1 MEFSNVF
8 FSGTAN
14 DFVSKRVTLN
24 GVEMDAVTVNALA
37 KHGVLA
43 QTGFGAKPARGRT
56 PRVFSAVNREGFQ
69 FGIAIDPVVEQS
81 TREFFAPEIVTQTAE
96 TVAEPV
102 QVSVETQT
110 QVETVEP
117 TVEAE
122 PVDSS
127 HFSSSDED
135 QKQSAILE
143 ALEAA
148 SNAGV
153 RVNYDSEAPF

>member
-37 KHGVLA
+37 KHNVLA

-69 FGIAIDPVVEQS
+69 FGIAVDPVVDAS
-81 TREFFAPEIVTQTAE
+81 VKEFFAPETTAE
-96 TVAEPV
+96 TGTVAEV
-102 QVSVETQT
+102 VESSVLRAVSTNDESQVST
-110 QVETVEP
+110 
-117 TVEAE
+117 E
-122 PVDSS
+122 PVDS
-127 HFSSSDED
+127 D
-135 QKQSAILE
+135 QSAILE

-153 RVNYDSEAPF
+153 QVNYDSEAPF

>member
-24 GVEMDAVTVNALA
+24 GVEMDAVTVNLLA
-37 KHGVLA
+37 KHKILD

-69 FGIAIDPVVEQS
+69 FGIAVDPVVEQS
-81 TREFFAPEIVTQTAE
+81 TREFFAPETVVQAE
-96 TVAEPV
+96 TVAESV
-102 QVSVETQT
+102 QVSTETQT
-110 QVETVEP
+110 QTETVDS

-122 PVDSS
+122 PIDAN
-127 HFSSSDED
+127 
-135 QKQSAILE
+135 QGAILE

-148 SNAGV
+148 SDAGIAI
-153 RVNYDSEAPF
+153 NYDSEAPF

>member
-24 GVEMDAVTVNALA
+24 GVEMDAVTVNLLA
-37 KHGVLA
+37 KHKILD

-56 PRVFSAVNREGFQ
+56 PRVFSAVNREGFE
-69 FGIAIDPVVEQS
+69 FGMVVDPVVDDA
-81 TREFFAPEIVTQTAE
+81 TREFFTPETVVQTAE

-102 QVSVETQT
+102 QVSTEVQT
-110 QVETVEP
+110 TVETVEP
-117 TVEAE
+117 TTEAE
-122 PVDSS
+122 PIDAN
-127 HFSSSDED
+127 
-135 QKQSAILE
+135 QGAILE

-148 SNAGV
+148 SDAGIAI
-153 RVNYDSEAPF
+153 NYDSEAPF

>member
-24 GVEMDAVTVNALA
+24 GVEMDAVTVNLLA
-37 KHGVLA
+37 KHKILD

-69 FGIAIDPVVEQS
+69 FGIAVDPVVEQS
-81 TREFFAPEIVTQTAE
+81 TREFFAPETVVQAE
-96 TVAEPV
+96 TVAESV
-102 QVSVETQT
+102 QVSTETQT
-110 QVETVEP
+110 QTETVDS

-122 PVDSS
+122 PIDAN
-127 HFSSSDED
+127 
-135 QKQSAILE
+135 QCAILE

-148 SNAGV
+148 SDAGIAI
-153 RVNYDSEAPF
+153 NYDSEAPF

>member
-24 GVEMDAVTVNALA
+24 GIEMDAVTVNALA

-69 FGIAIDPVVEQS
+69 FGIAVDPVVEQS
-81 TREFFAPEIVTQTAE
+81 TREFFAPETVVQAE
-96 TVAEPV
+96 TVAESV
-102 QVSVETQT
+102 QVSTETQT
-110 QVETVEP
+110 QTETVDS

-153 RVNYDSEAPF
+153 QVNYDNEAPF

>member
-37 KHGVLA
+37 KHNVLA

-69 FGIAIDPVVEQS
+69 FGIAVDPVVDQS
-81 TREFFAPEIVTQTAE
+81 TKEFFAPETTAE
-96 TVAEPV
+96 TGTVAEV
-102 QVSVETQT
+102 VESSVLQAVSTNDESQVSTET
-110 QVETVEP
+110 ETEV
-117 TVEAE
+117 
-122 PVDSS
+122 VDL
-127 HFSSSDED
+127 D
-135 QKQSAILE
+135 QSAILE

-148 SNAGV
+148 SDAGIAI
-153 RVNYDSEAPF
+153 NYDSEAPF

>member
-24 GVEMDAVTVNALA
+24 GIEMDAVTVNALA

-69 FGIAIDPVVEQS
+69 FGIAVDPVVEQS
-81 TREFFAPEIVTQTAE
+81 TREFFAPETVVQAE
-96 TVAEPV
+96 TVAESV
-102 QVSVETQT
+102 QVSTETQT
-110 QVETVEP
+110 QTETVEP

-153 RVNYDSEAPF
+153 QVNYDSEAPF